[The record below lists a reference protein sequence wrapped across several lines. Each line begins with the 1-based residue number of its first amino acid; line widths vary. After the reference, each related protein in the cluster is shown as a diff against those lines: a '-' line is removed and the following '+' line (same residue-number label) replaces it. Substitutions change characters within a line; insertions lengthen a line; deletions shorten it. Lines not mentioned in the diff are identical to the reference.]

1 MQPWHRD
8 SSRSSFQFHE
18 PWLSYFLVSKLMN
31 IFVALQSTLYYPG
44 YTKLCFGN
52 KQLPNLSSFT
62 QQRCTCHSTKYALQ
76 VGCGLR
82 LSQTLKD
89 IGYWRLYPNN
99 HHSSG
104 KGTWQSTLAVKLL
117 PGSESVTSIHMS
129 PAKASH
135 VAMLNLKEGVQSH
148 HLPEGSLY
156 ENILKQMT
164 SFPLWF
170 GELKWAFV
178 SSENNNN
185 NIAIHIS
192 HTYV

>member
-31 IFVALQSTLYYPG
+31 SFVALQSTLYYPG

-62 QQRCTCHSTKYALQ
+62 QQRCTCHSTRYALQ

-82 LSQTLKD
+82 LSQTLRD
-89 IGYWRLYPNN
+89 IGCWRLYPNN

-104 KGTWQSTLAVKLL
+104 KGTWQSTLAVNLSLL
-117 PGSESVTSIHMS
+117 FTCHQPKQVMS
-129 PAKASH
+129 PCLISKREY
-135 VAMLNLKEGVQSH
+135 NPTTCQKEV
-148 HLPEGSLY
+148 Y
-156 ENILKQMT
+156 TRI
-164 SFPLWF
+164 F
-170 GELKWAFV
+170 
-178 SSENNNN
+178 
-185 NIAIHIS
+185 
-192 HTYV
+192 